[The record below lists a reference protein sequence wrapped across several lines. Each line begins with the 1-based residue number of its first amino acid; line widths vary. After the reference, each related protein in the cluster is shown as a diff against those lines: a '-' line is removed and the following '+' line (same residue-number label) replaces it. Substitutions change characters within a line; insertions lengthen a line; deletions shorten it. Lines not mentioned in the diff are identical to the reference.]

1 VQRERALPVTG
12 MRARVVDE
20 SPERANL
27 LSEGL
32 EQLEADVIVIDTG
45 LRSSDGS
52 SSPSASWWSEPKD
65 CS

>member
-1 VQRERALPVTG
+1 
-12 MRARVVDE
+12 MRARVADE